1 LGACF
6 LGGAAGQPRVHR
18 EAAVGLWSTIKKAA
32 KKVWRA
38 AKAVVRVVVRSIL
51 TVLNAFTI
59 GVVDLVAGFLGVA
72 PTKRLRLHVCIVWAE
87 PPPQPDDPTIDQ
99 LLLAAI
105 ERTKKIY
112 KERFKVDVRPYA
124 KTFVQVITEP
134 APPEVLDFK
143 TSFGEEFGIA
153 GEYFARHLAGWNVI
167 PISLTFPIT
176 VFVVR
181 KVIGDDVGYSMLM
194 LTDYVVIDRDAL
206 AIDNIA
212 VPHEIGHA
220 CSLWHSGSKGNLM
233 FGASP
238 GAGEEVK
245 WFQKNILRSSRHVQ
259 YW

>member
-1 LGACF
+1 
-6 LGGAAGQPRVHR
+6 
-18 EAAVGLWSTIKKAA
+18 VGLWSKIKKAA

-38 AKAVVRVVVRSIL
+38 AKAALWRVAVRAAL
-51 TVLNAFTI
+51 TVLNAFTV
-59 GVVDLVAGFLGVA
+59 GAFDLVAGFLGLA
-72 PTKRLRLHVCIVWAE
+72 PTKRLRLHVVVIWEE
-87 PPPQPDDPTIDQ
+87 PPPRPDDPTLDQ
-99 LLLAAI
+99 LLTTAI

-112 KERFKVDVRPYA
+112 KERFKVDVRPYS
-124 KTFVQVITEP
+124 KSFVQVITEP

-143 TSFGEEFGIA
+143 ASFGEEFGIA
-153 GEYFARHLAGWNVI
+153 GEYFARHLAGWNVV

-181 KVIGDDVGYSMLM
+181 KVVGDAVGYSMLM
-194 LTDYVVIDRDAL
+194 LTDYMVIDRDAL

-233 FGASP
+233 YRGSP
-238 GAGEEVK
+238 GAGENVK